1 MRRHYETFTIYCH
14 IYCFTGWTGIVRAS
28 AEWFGL
34 RNLIILSVGVL
45 ESELLFALYDSSGY
59 MFVSFFSKNVLFRI
73 LMMPLIVIFIVTIAS
88 ILIYTHIPSSTF

>member
-45 ESELLFALYDSSGY
+45 ESELLFALNDGSGSILVS
-59 MFVSFFSKNVLFRI
+59 FVSKMSFLVLIESDIHRNDCIHPHIHAYF
-73 LMMPLIVIFIVTIAS
+73 IFIL
-88 ILIYTHIPSSTF
+88 LI